1 MSVRS
6 RTAGVMTTLMRN
18 GRDRRLGKPVMG
30 HAILERMLLVGTRS
44 ADHIRASSHSGCIAM
59 EVTPPFENRPDTWLH
74 PNASQNVRFLLHRG
88 RRPYMAHLYGPAAR
102 CKSKMMIWGSWS
114 CASVSGLLMEPLSS
128 WPSWISA
135 RVRSHSRL
143 GPEGQTGHLITN
155 ALARPFLHL
164 HFLTRRP
171 RRESQLLLSGSA

>member
-1 MSVRS
+1 
-6 RTAGVMTTLMRN
+6 MTTLMRN

-88 RRPYMAHLYGPAAR
+88 RAIESPLLRVKRTSKFKSVASAFDPKQTFGGARSLRGPPTLVTLKA
-102 CKSKMMIWGSWS
+102 
-114 CASVSGLLMEPLSS
+114 
-128 WPSWISA
+128 
-135 RVRSHSRL
+135 
-143 GPEGQTGHLITN
+143 
-155 ALARPFLHL
+155 
-164 HFLTRRP
+164 
-171 RRESQLLLSGSA
+171 

>member
-1 MSVRS
+1 VSVRS

-88 RRPYMAHLYGPAAR
+88 RRPYTALPNVTAISNNIFKGPEPDRPLVSRSRANAAR
-102 CKSKMMIWGSWS
+102 
-114 CASVSGLLMEPLSS
+114 
-128 WPSWISA
+128 
-135 RVRSHSRL
+135 
-143 GPEGQTGHLITN
+143 TGNLYRN
-155 ALARPFLHL
+155 
-164 HFLTRRP
+164 
-171 RRESQLLLSGSA
+171 QLLIPQSLWDMDQAQLIN

>member
-88 RRPYMAHLYGPAAR
+88 RRPYMALCIRPIDGAFELLAIMDIRARSISFASRPRRPYGPPDHERA
-102 CKSKMMIWGSWS
+102 G
-114 CASVSGLLMEPLSS
+114 E
-128 WPSWISA
+128 
-135 RVRSHSRL
+135 
-143 GPEGQTGHLITN
+143 T
-155 ALARPFLHL
+155 FLHL
-164 HFLTRRP
+164 LFPTRRP
-171 RRESQLLLSGSA
+171 QRESQLLLSGSA

>member
-1 MSVRS
+1 
-6 RTAGVMTTLMRN
+6 TTLMRN

-88 RRPYMAHLYGPAAR
+88 RRPYMAHLGSAAM
-102 CKSKMMIWGSWS
+102 SEMSPE
-114 CASVSGLLMEPLSS
+114 SGLK
-128 WPSWISA
+128 
-135 RVRSHSRL
+135 
-143 GPEGQTGHLITN
+143 QTSQFDRAMSTVDPKRTC
-155 ALARPFLHL
+155 A
-164 HFLTRRP
+164 TRRTF
-171 RRESQLLLSGSA
+171 RGWSRTTHA

>member
-1 MSVRS
+1 
-6 RTAGVMTTLMRN
+6 MTTLMRN

-88 RRPYMAHLYGPAAR
+88 RRPYMAH
-102 CKSKMMIWGSWS
+102 S
-114 CASVSGLLMEPLSS
+114 
-128 WPSWISA
+128 
-135 RVRSHSRL
+135 
-143 GPEGQTGHLITN
+143 GHLDCAEGCPLLGIKRT
-155 ALARPFLHL
+155 
-164 HFLTRRP
+164 
-171 RRESQLLLSGSA
+171 SQF